1 MILQEVTAN
10 DRPLRVDR
18 EKGIIYDVKII
29 GVKSANK
36 RTYPV
41 DVLAK
46 AAPLYEDATVNINH
60 PVRNDQ
66 ARGVEDTFG
75 AVRGV
80 RVKAT
85 GDDPGLY
92 GDLHYLK
99 EHALA
104 GRIAEHAERFAN
116 KIGLSHNA
124 DGTGRQTADG
134 FLVESINRV
143 ISVDLVKD
151 PATNKSLFEELEP
164 MKLKNFKLTELV
176 AKLPLENVRRQELAK
191 LIEEGAMS
199 GDTVAATE
207 DQPGPEEAIKAAF
220 RAEIIKAFDDTSLD
234 AKATLA
240 RIKEVIKAHEKV
252 QSAMA
257 GTKAASD
264 GGGEAPAES
273 AKEVPTAEGKDKAE
287 LGSLMEEVKLLRAR
301 DEVRTLLAE
310 ARKEVT
316 AEEFAAICDAGSA
329 HRKTLIESLGKP
341 VGGGKGGSPSGEKP
355 RTTGSS
361 SATGGGKDS
370 QAGYEKGKAFMEHLR
385 RQDMGSLTVN

>member
-29 GVKSANK
+29 GVQSANK

-46 AAPLYEDATVNINH
+46 AAPLYEDATVNVNH
-60 PVRNDQ
+60 PTRNDQ

-75 AVRGV
+75 AIRGV

-124 DGTGRQTADG
+124 DGTGRQAADG
-134 FLVESINRV
+134 FMVESINRV

-151 PATNKSLFEELEP
+151 PATNKSLFEEVQP
-164 MKLKNFKLTELV
+164 MKLKNFKLSEIV
-176 AKLPLENVRRQELAK
+176 AKLPTDNVRRKELAK

-220 RAEIIKAFDDTSLD
+220 RAEIIKAFDDSSLD

-252 QSAMA
+252 QNAMA
-257 GTKAASD
+257 GTKAAD
-264 GGGEAPAES
+264 GGGEAPAGGDKTETT
-273 AKEVPTAEGKDKAE
+273 PTQEGKTT
-287 LGSLMEEVKLLRAR
+287 EVGKLLEKLERLEAR
-301 DEVRTLLAE
+301 DQVRELLREAKRDVSAE
-310 ARKEVT
+310 Q
-316 AEEFAAICDAGSA
+316 FDAICASPAA
-329 HRKTLIESLGKP
+329 HRKTLIEGLGQP
-341 VGGGKGGSPSGEKP
+341 IGNAPKGGNAERP
-355 RTTGSS
+355 RTTGSTA
-361 SATGGGKDS
+361 ATGGGKEGEGR
-370 QAGYEKGKAFMEHLR
+370 GYEKGKNFMEHLR
-385 RQDMGSLTVN
+385 RQDYGALTSN